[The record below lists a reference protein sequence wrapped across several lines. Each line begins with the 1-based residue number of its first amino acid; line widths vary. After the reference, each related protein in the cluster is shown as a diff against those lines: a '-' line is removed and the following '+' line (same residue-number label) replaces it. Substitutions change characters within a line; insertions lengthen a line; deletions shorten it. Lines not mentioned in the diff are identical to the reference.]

1 MKIILAP
8 DKFKG
13 NMTSPEVCALLQDA
27 FLSVM
32 PSAQMISL
40 PMADGGEGTV
50 EAVVT
55 AHRGELRFVEV
66 SGPLGDKVK
75 AGFGLYHQGRSAVLE
90 MSSASGLALL
100 DPARLDPLAA
110 TTYGTGELIRAA
122 LDCGIHELTIGIGG
136 SATVDGGAGM
146 AQALGYRL
154 LDKDGQELPRGA
166 KYLKDL
172 SKIDASGA
180 DRRLFETR
188 IRVACDVTNPLLG
201 PDGAAAVYGPQKGAR
216 TREMIDEL
224 EKGLTNLADLW
235 LLNSFLESVD
245 RPGDG
250 AAGGLGAGLRAFCKA
265 TPTSGAR
272 LVMSMLEL
280 EKHLAGANLLITGEG
295 CTDSQTESGKLC
307 AEIAA
312 VCKQHKV
319 PVLLLSGALK
329 GDPDDFNRTFDFAFS
344 TSTGAH
350 ASLADAV
357 RAGKTDLRFTAVN
370 LAKLIARGGLAS

>member
-55 AHRGELRFVEV
+55 AHRGEFRFVEV

-75 AGFGLYHQGRSAVLE
+75 AGFGLYHQARSAVLE

-154 LDKDGQELPRGA
+154 LDKDGQELPHGA

-201 PDGAAAVYGPQKGAR
+201 PDGAAAVYGPQKGAK

-329 GDPDDFNRTFDFAFS
+329 GDPDGFNRTFDFAFS

-357 RAGKTDLRFTAVN
+357 RAGKTDLRFTAMN

>member
-13 NMTSPEVCALLQDA
+13 NMTSPEVCAIVGEA

-32 PSAQMISL
+32 PDAQILPL

-50 EAVVT
+50 DAVV
-55 AHRGELRFVEV
+55 AANHGELRFVEV
-66 SGPLGDKVK
+66 TGPLGARVK
-75 AGFGLYHQGRSAVLE
+75 ACFGLYNQNRSAVLE

-100 DPARLDPLAA
+100 DPSQLDPLSA

-122 LDCGIHELTIGIGG
+122 LDCGVHELTIGIGG

-154 LDKDGQELPRGA
+154 LDKAGRELPSGA
-166 KYLKDL
+166 KYLL
-172 SKIDASGA
+172 QLEKIDSSNV

-188 IRVACDVTNPLLG
+188 IQVACDVTNPLLG
-201 PDGAAAVYGPQKGAR
+201 PNGAAAVYGPQKGAR
-216 TREMIDEL
+216 TPEMIDEL
-224 EKGLTNLADLW
+224 EKGLTNLADRW

-280 EKHLAGANLLITGEG
+280 EKHLPGTNLLITGEG

-307 AEIAA
+307 AEIAT
-312 VCKQHKV
+312 VCRKYKV

-329 GDPDDFNRTFDFAFS
+329 GEPDGFNRTFDFAFS

-350 ASLADAV
+350 ASIADAI

-370 LAKLIARGGLAS
+370 LAKLIAGGGFTA

>member
-13 NMTSPEVCALLQDA
+13 NMTSPEVCDILQDA

-50 EAVVT
+50 DAVVA
-55 AHRGELRFVEV
+55 AHRGEIRRVEV
-66 SGPLGDKVK
+66 TGPLGNKVS
-75 AGFGLYHQGRSAVLE
+75 AAFGLYDNRRSAVLE

-100 DPARLDPLAA
+100 DPSRLDPLSA

-122 LDCGIHELTIGIGG
+122 LDCGIRELTIGIGG

-154 LDKDGQELPRGA
+154 LDKNGRDLPPGA
-166 KYLKDL
+166 GHLKNL
-172 SKIDASGA
+172 ASIDASEA
-180 DRRLFETR
+180 DRRLFETD

-201 PDGAAAVYGPQKGAR
+201 PNGAAAVYGPQKGAK
-216 TREMIDEL
+216 TPEMVEEL
-224 EKGLTNLADLW
+224 EKGLTALADLW
-235 LLNSFLESVD
+235 LLNSWLESVD

-272 LVMSMLEL
+272 LVMNMLHL
-280 EKHLAGANLLITGEG
+280 EKHLEGAALLITGEG

-307 AEIAA
+307 AEVAS
-312 VCKQHKV
+312 VCKQHGV

-329 GDPDDFNRTFDFAFS
+329 GDPDGFNRTFDFAFS

-350 ASLADAV
+350 ASIAEAI

-370 LAKLIARGGLAS
+370 LAKLIAHGGLAT